1 MGSRFSAGVDAGA
14 AGFPELVS
22 PGPACGGCARRRSAG
37 CARRGGAGRVGQ
49 RDAGGDTPPPRRSLL
64 TASPPRTAPPLD
76 CGTPVSEPAS
86 SVAGMLSTPDSFNSP
101 HDDYLGPW
109 NLHRCDPRHPVI
121 ANISTEP
128 AELVRT
134 TYRSRAGGGGGGGPS
149 GVDRVALWGTVA
161 PDEEFNLCLCDEPAV
176 HTVEVTLAWFGP
188 ESPFEQ
194 SWSFDTSS
202 ANDQPWSGSPC

>member
-1 MGSRFSAGVDAGA
+1 MSNFERFSLTIARWLTHVYDEDNPA
-14 AGFPELVS
+14 ES
-22 PGPACGGCARRRSAG
+22 STNPG
-37 CARRGGAGRVGQ
+37 
-49 RDAGGDTPPPRRSLL
+49 D
-64 TASPPRTAPPLD
+64 
-76 CGTPVSEPAS
+76 
-86 SVAGMLSTPDSFNSP
+86 VAPDSFNSP